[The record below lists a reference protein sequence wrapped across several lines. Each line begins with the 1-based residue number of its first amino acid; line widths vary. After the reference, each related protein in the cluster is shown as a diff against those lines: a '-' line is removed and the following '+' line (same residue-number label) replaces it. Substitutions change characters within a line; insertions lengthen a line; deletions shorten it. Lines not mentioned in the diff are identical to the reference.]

1 MKFVRTRKR
10 QLRSYASPWVV
21 IGASCILAA
30 VVLVLAVMNV
40 NRERGYMA
48 TILSEK
54 GAALIRSFE
63 AGARTGMMGMM
74 GGDIRLQ
81 NLLEETARQED
92 ILYLA
97 LVNRQGAV
105 LAHSDRDRIGTSFKE
120 NGLDDLAPGDTV
132 KWRQVESSSGKAFEV
147 YRIFSPLKGGPG
159 PRHHMMGMHGGRN
172 FWGADEPR
180 LSPPGSETGA
190 GLKPVIFVGL
200 DIEPFQSAIRQDIR
214 QTFVL
219 AGIILLSGLGG
230 LVALFWAQAF
240 RASRF
245 ELEDVQAFASEVV
258 RNLPAGMIV
267 TDEEGRISYV
277 NSTAEALV
285 GQTTTTLLGR
295 LVRDSLPSELV
306 SVCKRL
312 REGETVVEREM
323 MPTFPDGHVVP
334 LSVSASRIVT
344 EDGHFVGNIYILRD
358 LTEVRRL
365 QDEVKQRE
373 KLAAIGDLAAGVA
386 HEIRNP
392 LSTVKGFATF
402 LGSKFAEGS
411 EESRAAQV
419 MIRETERLNRVITDL
434 LEFARP
440 SDIKPRPRDLNGLVE
455 HSLSLVASDL
465 TGRGIALH
473 KELAFDLPEMPIDP
487 DRFIQALLNLH
498 LNAMQAMETGGTLSV
513 RTVREEGGAMIE
525 VQDTGHGIDKDQ
537 LFRIFDPYFTT
548 KAKGTGL
555 GLAIVHKIIMAHGG
569 EIEVESIPEQGTRV
583 VVHLRINGTKA

>member
-105 LAHSDRDRIGTSFKE
+105 LAHSDRDRIGTRFKE

-132 KWRQVESSSGKAFEV
+132 KWRQVESSSRKAFEV

-159 PRHHMMGMHGGRN
+159 PRHHMGMHGSRN
-172 FWGADEPR
+172 FWSSGEPR
-180 LSPPGSETGA
+180 LSPTGSEGDA

-219 AGIILLSGLGG
+219 TGIILLSGLGG
-230 LVALFWAQAF
+230 LVALFWAQAY
-240 RASRF
+240 RASRS

-267 TDEEGRISYV
+267 TDEESRISYV

-285 GQTTTTLLGR
+285 GQTAMTLLGR
-295 LVRDSLPSELV
+295 LVRDTLPAELV

-312 REGETVVEREM
+312 REQETVVEREM
-323 MPTFPDGHVVP
+323 MPTFPDGRVVP

-358 LTEVRRL
+358 MTEVRRL

-411 EESRAAQV
+411 EENRAAQV

-440 SDIKPRPRDLNGLVE
+440 SDIKPRPMDLNGLVE
-455 HSLSLVASDL
+455 HSLNLVASDL
-465 TGRGIALH
+465 TARGIALH
-473 KELAFDLPEMPIDP
+473 KELASGLPEMPIDP

-498 LNAMQAMETGGTLSV
+498 LNALQAMETGGTLSV
-513 RTVREEGGAMIE
+513 RTAREKGGAMIE
-525 VQDTGHGIDKDQ
+525 IQDTGHGIDKDQ

-555 GLAIVHKIIMAHGG
+555 GLAIVHKIVKAHGG
-569 EIEVESIPEQGTRV
+569 EIEVESIPEQETRV
-583 VVHLRINGTKA
+583 VVHLRIKGRKA